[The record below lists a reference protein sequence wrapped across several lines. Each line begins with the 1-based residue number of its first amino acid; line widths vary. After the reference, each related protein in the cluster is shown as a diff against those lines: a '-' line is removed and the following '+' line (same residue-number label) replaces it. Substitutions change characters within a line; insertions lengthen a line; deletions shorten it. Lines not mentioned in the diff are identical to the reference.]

1 LLKGLFATNRFFT
14 PMIRVF
20 PLSAWLVFLAAVQAG
35 VVVDV
40 EKFGESLGGWKAD
53 SKKAADYEISGS
65 HYRTYRPAVTPTP
78 NGGIF
83 VSVRIDHRRGW
94 LAADDTAS
102 LELTFGPDGKLESAR
117 STMAFQGRKI
127 TSDVIRSTTKAGTS
141 IAGPG
146 IDQAVRISTD
156 LVADLSSKLLREKI
170 VEPGRVSFPAAIRH
184 NFNLLYAAVR
194 LEPAGEGV
202 HPPAGTTEHSV
213 NPPAKDPAHPKKP
226 AEKPKPAADLEIKPF
241 QPGKAPKPLKT
252 K

>member
-1 LLKGLFATNRFFT
+1 
-14 PMIRVF
+14 MIRYLM
-20 PLSAWLVFLAAVQAG
+20 LSILLAMAAANGG

-40 EKFGESLGGWKAD
+40 GKFGESLGGWKAD

-65 HYRTYRPAVTPTP
+65 RYRTYRPAVTPTP

-117 STMAFQGRKI
+117 STLAFQGRKI
-127 TSDVIRSTTKAGTS
+127 TSDVIRATSAAGTS
-141 IAGPG
+141 MAGTG
-146 IDQAVRISTD
+146 IDHAVKISTD
-156 LVADLSSKLLREKI
+156 LVADLTSKLLREKI

-194 LEPAGEGV
+194 LEPAGESSPA
-202 HPPAGTTEHSV
+202 PPPGTDEASV
-213 NPPAKDPAHPKKP
+213 NPPAKGVGQSHEP
-226 AEKPKPAADLEIKPF
+226 AEKPKPATDLEIRPF
-241 QPGKAPKPLKT
+241 QPGKTKPLPPVKPA
-252 K
+252 KPKKPK